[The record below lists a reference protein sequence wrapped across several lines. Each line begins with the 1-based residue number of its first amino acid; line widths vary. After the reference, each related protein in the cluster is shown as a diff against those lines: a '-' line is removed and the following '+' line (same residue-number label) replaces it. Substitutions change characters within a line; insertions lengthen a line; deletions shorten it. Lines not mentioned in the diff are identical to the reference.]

1 MLVLNA
7 LVFEVL
13 NHPGSYLLAAN
24 VVEARLQQWV
34 LQLGLQALGPT
45 CCDEQRRHAAQVGS
59 SVVGLEQP
67 LRASALLVSQL
78 LAQTASLDRGLR
90 FCNHGKATLFQ

>member
-13 NHPGSYLLAAN
+13 KYPGSYLLAAN
-24 VVEARLQQWV
+24 VVQARLQQRV
-34 LQLGLQALGPT
+34 LQLGLQALGPAR
-45 CCDEQRRHAAQVGS
+45 CDKQRRRAARVGS

-67 LRASALLVSQL
+67 LRAGALLVSQM

-90 FCNHGKATLFQ
+90 FQDRGGAALLR